1 MSIRN
6 FTSQARKIVA
16 IGRNYA
22 EHAKELGNE
31 VPKTPFFFLKPVSS
45 FVTEPNAIEVPKG
58 TVVHHEVELGLVIS
72 KSGRDIPASKAEEY
86 IGGYFLALDM
96 TARNLQD
103 EAKKKGHPW
112 SAAKGFDTF
121 TPIGNFIEKSAIPN
135 PDALNLWLKIDGK
148 TVQNG
153 PTSDMMFKIPRLIEY
168 VSSIMKLETGDV
180 ILTGTPSG
188 VGPVQPGQTLTGG
201 VRPLNSSSDIS
212 TFTFPVIARPGTGL
226 FGTSKL

>member
-1 MSIRN
+1 MPFRN

-31 VPKTPFFFLKPVSS
+31 VPKAPFFFLKPTSS

-58 TVVHHEVELGLVIS
+58 AVVHHEVELGLIIG
-72 KSGRDIPASKAEEY
+72 KDGRDIPATQADSY
-86 IGGYFLALDM
+86 IAGYFLALDM

-103 EAKKKGHPW
+103 EAKKKGLPW
-112 SAAKGFDTF
+112 SVAKGFDTF
-121 TPIGNFIEKSAIPN
+121 TPVGKFIEKSAIPN
-135 PDALNLWLKIDGK
+135 PDAFRLWLKIDGK
-148 TVQNG
+148 SVQDG
-153 PTSDMMFKIPRLIEY
+153 PTSDMMFKIPQLIEH
-168 VSSIMKLETGDV
+168 VSSVMKLEKGDV

-201 VRPLNSSSDIS
+201 IRPLNSSNDIS
-212 TFTFPVIARPGTGL
+212 TFSFPVINRPGSGL
-226 FGTSKL
+226 FGSGKL